1 MDNLVS
7 KLTVSIGFSIIV
19 SATFMRQLA
28 SLCQAHMG
36 KIGFLVFTALLMVG
50 GGLAFFVFTLRN
62 FPGFTRTLGIV
73 AVVVC
78 GLLFAWHIEIPGE
91 KIHVLEYGVL
101 GWFASRDLVKPE
113 QRISSILLV
122 LVFVGLVGLLDE
134 LFQAALPYRYFGWR
148 DIAFDVLGGI

>member
-1 MDNLVS
+1 
-7 KLTVSIGFSIIV
+7 
-19 SATFMRQLA
+19 
-28 SLCQAHMG
+28 MG

-134 LFQAALPYRYFGWR
+134 LFQAALPYRYFG
-148 DIAFDVLGGI
+148 